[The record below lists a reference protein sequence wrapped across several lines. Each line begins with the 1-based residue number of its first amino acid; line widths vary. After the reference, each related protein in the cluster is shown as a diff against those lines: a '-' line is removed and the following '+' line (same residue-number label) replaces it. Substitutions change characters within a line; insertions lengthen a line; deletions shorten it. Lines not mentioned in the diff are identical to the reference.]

1 MSEIAIGIKTVIS
14 VVSTAVAVSTA
25 YWLARR
31 SATREN
37 LDLERKLNK
46 LRIQITEISG
56 TSQDRDDVKEL
67 VRESL
72 DSLSIILK
80 AIKDTADTNSDDLKV
95 VLVQQ
100 GVLNEKVQA
109 LEEHRRAE
117 RNRTT

>member
-1 MSEIAIGIKTVIS
+1 MNEITIGVKTAISIGSTVVA
-14 VVSTAVAVSTA
+14 VVSA

-31 SATREN
+31 SATKEN
-37 LDLERKLNK
+37 VELERKLNK
-46 LRIQITEISG
+46 LKVQLTELSSS
-56 TSQDRDDVKEL
+56 SQGRDDVKEL

-80 AIKDTADTNSDDLKV
+80 AIKDTADTNSDDLKA
-95 VLVQQ
+95 VLIQQ

-117 RNRTT
+117 RHN

>member
-1 MSEIAIGIKTVIS
+1 MTEFTLGIKTIIS
-14 VVSTAVAVSTA
+14 IVTTAAGVVTA

-31 SATREN
+31 SASKEN
-37 LDLERKLNK
+37 LDLERQLAK
-46 LRIQITEISG
+46 LRLQVAQLSG
-56 TSQDRDDVKEL
+56 TTQDRNDVKEL

-80 AIKDTADTNSDDLKV
+80 AIKDTADTNSDDLKA
-95 VLVQQ
+95 VLIQQ

-117 RNRTT
+117 HRN